1 MNPKTKKEMKLTY
14 RFLSIAALFAAGALT
29 IGCNSL
35 KEQLN
40 IPEEIPTPDKTVSLT
55 ATVGLDATTKALDA
69 TGKKTFAVDD
79 KIAVIYKQ
87 NGGATALA
95 LSNPLID
102 TDIREEGQKADITV
116 TLDDPA
122 TDGAVRY
129 IYPASMALT
138 TVDSAAPIDDAHTID
153 FSKLNTQDGTLA
165 TLAANYD
172 LAVFDGT
179 LNGLELPGSALLS
192 NQLAIGEF
200 TVKNGNGTVITTDLT
215 SFAVTDG
222 SNTYTITPAS
232 PATNLTGPI
241 YVAMLPVADSQEL
254 TFTATDGTFTYT
266 RSITGKPLAKNNMY
280 PVNLKMNRLVV
291 LDNVTTTDV
300 NNAKYLAAQ
309 DGDIISGGVLVG
321 FDGDYGYITIPDGA
335 TVTLDGVHFNSPSE
349 SDHAAIHCLGNAN
362 IVLVGENTVVAGSSS
377 NYPAILA
384 AHNDTGSGDEYTLT
398 LSGTGSLCADSRSG
412 HSCAGIGGGYMI
424 PCGNIVISEC
434 TIEATGNQYAAGIG
448 CGFNSSCGNITISGG
463 VVTAIGGFNPNNN
476 RKMYAAGIGSAYAF
490 HDGRSQCGN
499 ITISGGKIYAY
510 GGQNAAG
517 IGSGYPSNSCIS
529 SCEDITITEEIEYL
543 YANKNANNPQQYID
557 IIGKGIGSG
566 ASCGIVKI
574 AGSVMDDKQKRE
586 GVRGTIGM
594 LNSDS
599 NFIFW
604 ELSKPVIP
612 NP

>member
-40 IPEEIPTPDKTVSLT
+40 IPEEIPTPDKTVTLT

-69 TGKKTFAVDD
+69 TGKKTFAVGDQ
-79 KIAVIYKQ
+79 IAVIYKKG
-87 NGGATALA
+87 GGATALA
-95 LSNPLID
+95 LSNPLTY

-116 TLDDPA
+116 TLNNPA

-138 TVDSAAPIDDAHTID
+138 TVDEADPIDDAHTID

-215 SFAVTDG
+215 SFAVTVG

-266 RSITGKPLAKNNMY
+266 RSISGKALAKNNMY
-280 PVNLKMNRLVV
+280 PVNLRMYRLVV
-291 LDNVTTTDV
+291 LDNVTTTVGNDV
-300 NNAKYLAAQ
+300 CYLAAQ
-309 DGDIISGGVLVG
+309 NGDIISGY
-321 FDGDYGYITIPDGA
+321 FSSEYGYITVPDGA
-335 TVTLDGVHFNSPSE
+335 TVTLAGVAFNAPYE
-349 SDHAAIHCLGNAN
+349 CDHAAIHCLGSAN
-362 IVLVGENTVVAGSSS
+362 IILNGVNDVYAGESSP
-377 NYPAILA
+377 YPAVLA
-384 AHNDTGSGDEYTLT
+384 AHNDTGSGDEFTLT
-398 LSGTGSLCADSRSG
+398 ISGTGSLNTFGNYGSF
-412 HSCAGIGGGYMI
+412 CAGIGGGNRI
-424 PCGNIVISEC
+424 PCGNIVIDGG
-434 TIEATGNQYAAGIG
+434 TIDSYGDISAAGIG
-448 CGFNSSCGNITISGG
+448 SGYWSSCGTININGGQVSSTGGQSAAGIGSGESGSCGNITISGG
-463 VVTAIGGFNPNNN
+463 QVSSTGGQS
-476 RKMYAAGIGSAYAF
+476 AAGIG
-490 HDGRSQCGN
+490 CGMN
-499 ITISGGKIYAY
+499 GGC
-510 GGQNAAG
+510 
-517 IGSGYPSNSCIS
+517 S
-529 SCEDITITEEIEYL
+529 DITITDGIDCL
-543 YANKNANNPQQYID
+543 VAKKGNNEVRH
-557 IIGKGIGSG
+557 IIGKASSG
-566 ASCGIVKI
+566 TPCGTVKI
-574 AGSVMDDKQKRE
+574 SGETMNDNQLIN
-586 GVRGTIGM
+586 GVNGKIGN
-594 LNSDS
+594 LYSDS
-599 NFIFW
+599 FSFGGLGW
-604 ELSKPVIP
+604 YLSSTQF
-612 NP
+612 